1 MNKLSKL
8 TKKIKDS
15 NSTLLTANFLKW
27 VIIGSIVGLLTG
39 VVITFFLKS
48 LEFVTDI
55 RMNYQWLLF
64 LLPIGGAAVTYIYK
78 KIGGDSSKGN
88 NLIIDKINGYKG
100 NVPVRMA
107 PLVLLGTIAT
117 HLFGGSAGREGTGV
131 QIGASLAEFVG
142 RIFKLDRYDKKIVLM
157 AGVSGGFSAVFGTP
171 LAGTIFGLEIA
182 TVGIVNY
189 SAIIPCF
196 AAAFVGNLV
205 TVSLGIKHLGYNV
218 TGIPEVTLVNVFKI
232 VLCAILFGLLGRT
245 FSKVSEKFK
254 EIFSKKI
261 RNTVIRTF
269 VGGVIIIILTYIIG
283 TRDYLGLSV
292 PLINESFVTRVSPL
306 SFLFK
311 LIFTSITLSAG
322 FQGGEVTPLFVM
334 GATFGNALSFIMNL
348 SPSFLAELGLI
359 GIFSGATNS
368 PITSLVLGIE
378 MFGSRGAG
386 FMLMTCAISYIF
398 SGHSSI
404 YVSQK
409 IVKSKSKTIII
420 PADSNIQEYQI
431 KKKNKKEEKQ
441 KKLSKW
447 QQFY

>member
-1 MNKLSKL
+1 MDKLSKL
-8 TKKIKDS
+8 TNKIKDV
-15 NSTLLTANFLKW
+15 NSVLLTINFLKW
-27 VIIGSIVGLLTG
+27 AIIGSIVGLLTG
-39 VVITFFLKS
+39 GVIAFFLKS
-48 LEFVTDI
+48 LEYATEL
-55 RMNYQWLLF
+55 RMNWPWLLF
-64 LLPIGGAAVTYIYK
+64 LLPIGGAIISYIYK

-88 NLIIDKINGYKG
+88 NLIIDKINGYEG

-107 PLVLLGTIAT
+107 PLVLLGTITT

-131 QIGASLAEFVG
+131 QIGASLAELVG
-142 RIFKLDRYDKKIVLM
+142 RIFKLDRHDKKIILM

-205 TVSLGIKHLGYNV
+205 TMSLGINHLGYNV
-218 TGIPEVTLVNVFKI
+218 TGIPEITLVNVLKI
-232 VLCAILFGLLGRT
+232 ILCAILFGLLGRT
-245 FSKVSEKFK
+245 FSKVSGKLK

-261 RNTVIRTF
+261 QNIVIRTF
-269 VGGVIIIILTYIIG
+269 VGGVIIIILTYIVG
-283 TRDYLGLSV
+283 TRDYLGLSI
-292 PLINESFVTRVSPL
+292 PLLNESFISRVSPL
-306 SFLFK
+306 SFLLK
-311 LIFTSITLSAG
+311 LIFTAITLATG

-334 GATFGNALSFIMNL
+334 GATFGNMLSFIMNL

-378 MFGSRGAG
+378 MFGSRGSG

-398 SGHSSI
+398 SGHSGI

-409 IVKSKSKTIII
+409 IVKSKSRTIII
-420 PADSNIQEYQI
+420 PADSNIREYQI
-431 KKKNKKEEKQ
+431 KKKNRN
-441 KKLSKW
+441 KLSK
-447 QQFY
+447 